1 MMPRA
6 RFPGLFGLG
15 LMAACVGLAPAARA
29 LETME
34 DDGLAAIHGG
44 DGITLELSNTTIANA
59 ATRWHVDKGVTAVGS
74 VTINP
79 YIWGQLETLSLKP
92 IAVDGSAA
100 SGLLRYTAT
109 FDVTGGGAGVPAA
122 ALSLNGTRTRLLVE
136 KVVQQTDTTRSLG
149 SFALDTQ
156 LAFSLSNSKGLFN
169 SVDSTAALSVDTG
182 DAKLFYRQG
191 AAGQPEALFDALRFK
206 FDFTGGKV
214 GLNATGLFAEAAS
227 ANLDAGFSLRYEGA
241 PATADAFTKKAG
253 DLPVLQWNWLGKLN
267 NLQLY
272 VKRGGAWY
280 GTDGGGVEDTA
291 NRSGGIN
298 MSLRWDYDSAF
309 AWYTQEPGS
318 NIRAVFGNWQKLAG
332 APYALNFPNIT
343 LDVLKAGQEPGGLCW
358 RGTSNGPSCPG
369 GGQYLNVPAEDGFA
383 LLVRDGNL
391 HAYSTSV
398 RLQDDINKDGDYN
411 DTSAAPLNTP
421 ENEEFPWALIYTLG
435 DVDANVF
442 VAPGTGAASTT
453 GMKLDGIVKIQSN
466 SSAWNSSSHFMI
478 ADTAAPKGAGTTT
491 LGIGFLRTNVLFA
504 FNDMLL
510 RLQSG
515 GINLNSS
522 QVRVGFAGRFGGGEI
537 KSGDLATADEVKLLD
552 VDANLEFD
560 RFDVTLSPSPSGQS
574 YMGFATTLRFADL
587 NIADFSGSD
596 PDGSYITLFEPGRSD
611 VSLRLAKI
619 TGDLAVTNGRVD
631 LLSEA
636 ETNPRTAQLKLGGDI
651 RFGTTAV
658 AGGSPFLINSVKL
671 GADNFAAMVI
681 PSGQWQSSI
690 ALTKQR

>member
-1 MMPRA
+1 MMPRE
-6 RFPGLFGLG
+6 RFLGLFGVG
-15 LMAACVGLAPAARA
+15 LMAAYAGLVPVPTAQA
-29 LETME
+29 LEVME
-34 DDGLAAIHGG
+34 DDRLAAIHGG
-44 DGITLELSNTTIANA
+44 DGLTLELSNTTIGNA
-59 ATRWHVDKGVTAVGS
+59 ATRWHVDNGVTAVGS
-74 VTINP
+74 VAINP
-79 YIWGQLETLSLKP
+79 YIWAQLESLSLKP

-100 SGLLRYTAT
+100 AGLLRYTAT
-109 FDVTGGGAGVPAA
+109 FDVGADGAGVPAV
-122 ALSLNGTRTRLLVE
+122 ALTLNSTRTRLLVE

-149 SFALDTQ
+149 SFALDSQ
-156 LAFSLSNSKGLFN
+156 LALSLSNSKGPFN
-169 SVDSTAALSVDTG
+169 SADSTAALSLDIG

-191 AAGQPEALFDALRFK
+191 AAGQPEALFDSLRFK

-214 GLNATGLFAEAAS
+214 GINTSGLFVEAAT
-227 ANLDAGFSLRYEGA
+227 ANLDAGFSLRYEGV
-241 PATADAFTKKAG
+241 PATADAFTKKTG

-267 NLQLY
+267 NLQFY
-272 VKRGGAWY
+272 VKSGGAWY
-280 GTDGGGVEDTA
+280 GTDGGGVENTA
-291 NRSGGIN
+291 NRSQGLN
-298 MSLRWDYDSAF
+298 MSLRWDYDPSF

-343 LDVLKAGQEPGGLCW
+343 LDVLKSGQEPGGLCW
-358 RGTSNGPSCPG
+358 RGSSNGPSCPG

-391 HAYSTSV
+391 HAYSTSL
-398 RLQDDINKDGDYN
+398 RLQDDINKDGDYG
-411 DTSAAPLNTP
+411 DTSALGTP
-421 ENEEFPWALIYTLG
+421 EDEAFPWALIYTLG
-435 DVDANVF
+435 DVDANLF
-442 VAPGTGAASTT
+442 VVPGTGAASTT

-510 RLQSG
+510 RLQPG

-537 KSGDLATADEVKLLD
+537 KSGDLAAADEVKLLD

-574 YMGFATTLRFADL
+574 YMGFSATLRFADL
-587 NIADFSGSD
+587 NIANFSGSD
-596 PDGSYITLFEPGRSD
+596 PDGSYIALAEPGRSD

-619 TGDLAVTNGRVD
+619 TGDLAVANGRVD

-636 ETNPRTAQLKLGGDI
+636 ETTPRTAQLKLGGDI

-671 GADNFAAMVI
+671 GADHFAAIVI